1 MMYNY
6 SDFSKDFVWRTKEN
20 LECIEQTGKP
30 KYETTCL
37 INMCLG
43 LIAVPDQFLGHS
55 SRKGA
60 DEIFTNISDFGL
72 CDSNIIRIRGDKS
85 VENVLHHLRNGLMH
99 GHIEQQIDERK
110 QIVGLRIKDVDNK
123 GNAHTEIK
131 LNIEQLR
138 KFALAIADAY
148 CETSLNT
155 NE

>member
-1 MMYNY
+1 MYDY
-6 SDFSKDFVWRTKEN
+6 SDFSKDFVKRTKEN
-20 LECIEQTGKP
+20 MECIEQTMKP

-43 LIAVPDQFLGHS
+43 LIAVPDQFLCHS

-99 GHIEQQIDERK
+99 GHIEQQIDDRK
-110 QIVGLRIKDVDNK
+110 QIVGLRIKDVDKK
-123 GNAHTEIK
+123 GYAHTVIE
-131 LNIEQLR
+131 LSVEQLR

-148 CETSLNT
+148 CETSPNT